1 MMNHEEI
8 FFQSHDEKQRAIWM
22 WHMLEESE
30 HKDIAYD
37 VFQSLSNSYGLRI
50 AGFFPA
56 LIIILVLISI
66 ASLLVP
72 FYRKPSNLLSL
83 SYWKDLPRSIKLI
96 FGLQDGVYG
105 SSWAHILDFLRPGFH
120 PNDHDTSA
128 FALQCDVGVAEKVQQ
143 LAEQSEQLLGHPVT
157 LLINN
162 AGVGL
167 GGKFDEVSL
176 ADWQW
181 CMQVNLWGVIH
192 GCHYFVPKL
201 KQRGGGAI
209 INVASAAG
217 YTAAPEM
224 TAYNVSKS
232 SVLALS
238 ETLSAELRGA
248 NIRINVLCPTLVP
261 TNIMKNGRLPA
272 HYSGLA
278 DHLLTHHAFVS
289 CEQVVAQTLNNLDR
303 GEMYTIPQPDA
314 KLFWWFKR
322 AAPRLY
328 TKLLGVG
335 YPLFNK
341 YVQKS

>member
-1 MMNHEEI
+1 MMGLFAKKVRLSQQAFAVVTDAGSGIGRSFALELAKRGGSVICADINLAAA
-8 FFQSHDEKQRAIWM
+8 QATAKQIEYQFAT
-22 WHMLEESE
+22 
-30 HKDIAYD
+30 A
-37 VFQSLSNSYGLRI
+37 
-50 AGFFPA
+50 
-56 LIIILVLISI
+56 
-66 ASLLVP
+66 
-72 FYRKPSNLLSL
+72 
-83 SYWKDLPRSIKLI
+83 
-96 FGLQDGVYG
+96 
-105 SSWAHILDFLRPGFH
+105 
-120 PNDHDTSA
+120 A
-128 FALQCDVGVAEKVQQ
+128 FALQCDVGVAEQVQQ

-157 LLINN
+157 LLVNN
-162 AGVGL
+162 ACVGL

-181 CMQVNLWGVIH
+181 CMQVNLWGAIH

-201 KQRGGGAI
+201 KQQGGGAI

-261 TNIMKNGRLPA
+261 TNIMNNGRLPA

-303 GEMYTIPQPDA
+303 GELYTIPQPDA

>member
-1 MMNHEEI
+1 MMGLFAKKVRLSQQAYAVVTGAGSGIGRSFALELARRGGSVICADINLAAA
-8 FFQSHDEKQRAIWM
+8 QATAKQ
-22 WHMLEESE
+22 
-30 HKDIAYD
+30 
-37 VFQSLSNSYGLRI
+37 
-50 AGFFPA
+50 
-56 LIIILVLISI
+56 
-66 ASLLVP
+66 
-72 FYRKPSNLLSL
+72 
-83 SYWKDLPRSIKLI
+83 IKHQ
-96 FGLQDGVYG
+96 F
-105 SSWAHILDFLRPGFH
+105 A
-120 PNDHDTSA
+120 TAA
-128 FALQCDVGVAEKVQQ
+128 FALQCDVGVAEQVQQ

-201 KQRGGGAI
+201 KQQGGGAI

-303 GEMYTIPQPDA
+303 GELYTIPQPDA

>member
-1 MMNHEEI
+1 MMGLFAKKVQPSQQAYAVVTGAGSGIGRSFALELARRGGSVVCADINLAAA
-8 FFQSHDEKQRAIWM
+8 QATAKQI
-22 WHMLEESE
+22 E
-30 HKDIAYD
+30 H
-37 VFQSLSNSYGLRI
+37 
-50 AGFFPA
+50 
-56 LIIILVLISI
+56 
-66 ASLLVP
+66 P
-72 FYRKPSNLLSL
+72 FAT
-83 SYWKDLPRSIKLI
+83 
-96 FGLQDGVYG
+96 V
-105 SSWAHILDFLRPGFH
+105 
-120 PNDHDTSA
+120 A
-128 FALQCDVGVAEKVQQ
+128 FALQCDVGVAEQVQQ

-201 KQRGGGAI
+201 KQQGGGAI

-303 GEMYTIPQPDA
+303 GELYTIPQPDA